1 VSRASAI
8 APRGH
13 AFFLLSAAAV
23 LMSSIDNT
31 IVAVAIPELTRA
43 LGAPLSWISWTL
55 TVYQL
60 VQVVM
65 LPVAGKLSD
74 SLGRTRLF
82 VVCVTIFTVSS
93 LLCGMAPNVGLLIV
107 FRALQAIGGG
117 GLMPSAVGIIA
128 DQYRERRAQAVGLIS
143 SVMPIGTILGPNLG
157 GFLLQ
162 NWSWRALFWVNVPIG
177 VLVVGGVLLL
187 AQPSPRRQTAR
198 NRLHVDLVGL
208 LLYATAIVGVTYAM
222 TLVAN
227 EPSQARDPLVWGL
240 AAASV
245 VLGGVFVW
253 HVRRAKDPVLDY
265 TLLARNPFLAANL
278 YNFFFGAAA
287 LGFFS
292 FVPYYAVIRYHLSAF
307 ESGAVLTPRAL
318 TVVASSVLSSM
329 YVIRLGYR
337 LPMLLG
343 MLLVVV
349 SLLLLAR
356 DWPSLHLGPLEVQ
369 GFWQLAGLLA
379 IGGMGMGISNPAS
392 NNASLELAPH
402 QAAAMTGIR
411 SMFRLTGGA
420 LSIAA
425 IVLALSFFPDQ
436 AAGFSTIY
444 VVLAAVVL
452 ASAPLVFLIPD
463 GPRRKAAREPV
474 GGEQR
479 PAGQHAR
486 DPGLSDA

>member
-1 VSRASAI
+1 VT
-8 APRGH
+8 RGH

-31 IVAVAIPELTRA
+31 IVAVAIPELEKS

-55 TVYQL
+55 TGYQL

-82 VVCVTIFTVSS
+82 VVCVAIFTISS

-117 GLMPSAVGIIA
+117 GLLPSAVGIIA

-143 SVMPIGTILGPNLG
+143 SVMPMGTILGPNLG

-177 VLVVGGVLLL
+177 LVVVAGVLLL
-187 AQPSPRRQTAR
+187 AKPSPRRQTAG
-198 NRLHVDLVGL
+198 LHIDLVGL
-208 LLYATAIVGVTYAM
+208 VLYASAIVGVTYAM

-227 EPSQARDPLVWGL
+227 EPSQAHDPLIWGL
-240 AAASV
+240 VAGGI
-245 VLGGVFVW
+245 VLGAVFVW

-265 TLLARNPFLAANL
+265 TLLAKNPFLAANL

-318 TVVASSVLSSM
+318 TVVTASVLSSM

-337 LPMLLG
+337 LPMLVG

-356 DWPSLHLGPLEVQ
+356 DWPSLQLGPLEIQ

-379 IGGMGMGISNPAS
+379 IGGAGMGISNPAS
-392 NNASLELAPH
+392 NNASLELAPQ

-420 LSIAA
+420 LSIAS

-444 VVLAAVVL
+444 IVLAGVVLAA
-452 ASAPLVFLIPD
+452 SPLVFLIPD
-463 GPRRKAAREPV
+463 GARRKDPESKDL
-474 GGEQR
+474 
-479 PAGQHAR
+479 PAGDQRHASQHAR
-486 DPGLSDA
+486 DPSLLDA